1 MEERISAVLNYPGMQ
16 KVKYKTGY
24 IYFHEEVI
32 AKFARAL
39 KRPVNESDIDKLIE
53 YCSDDDGSVS
63 VNYMEDVMLTYAI
76 KKQGLK
82 ARRDL
87 ERKRNE

>member
-32 AKFARAL
+32 AKFERAL
-39 KRPVNESDIDKLIE
+39 KCPVNESDIDKLIE

-63 VNYMEDVMLTYAI
+63 VNYMEDVMLEYTIRRQAE
-76 KKQGLK
+76 K
-82 ARRDL
+82 AKRDL
-87 ERKRNE
+87 ERIRG